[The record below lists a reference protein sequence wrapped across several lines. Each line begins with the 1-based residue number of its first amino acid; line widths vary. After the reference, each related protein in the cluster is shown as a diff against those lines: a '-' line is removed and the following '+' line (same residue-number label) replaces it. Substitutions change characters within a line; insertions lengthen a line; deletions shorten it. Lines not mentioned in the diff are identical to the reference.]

1 MNISIKKNEA
11 PNLKMPKFSVDG
23 KLHDKLDSY
32 DVTSLMN
39 RSNFTAFL
47 GRPGSGKTSLLTGFL
62 KTPELFKRVYSKIYV
77 FMPPGSRA
85 SMKDSFFDKYVHP
98 SQIYDELTYDNLQ
111 EVYEACQENAD
122 DDDNSLII
130 FDDVQRQFRQND
142 IRKLL
147 LSMINNRRHARLSLW
162 IAAQNFKSIEPQVRA
177 GLTDMF
183 IFKINKREMESVFEE
198 QVEQHKECFLEVLKH
213 VFRMPHDF
221 MYINTAS
228 QRIFSNFDE
237 VCIHDDDD

>member
-1 MNISIKKNEA
+1 MSITIKHNEA

-39 RSNFTAFL
+39 RSNFTCFL
-47 GRPGSGKTSLLTGFL
+47 GRAGSGKTSLLTGFL
-62 KTPELFKRVYSKIYV
+62 KTPELFKRVYTKIYV

-98 SQIYDELTYDNLQ
+98 SQIYDELTYMNLQ

-130 FDDVQRQFRQND
+130 FDDVQKSFRDNS

-147 LSMINNRRHARLSLW
+147 LSMINNRRHARLSMW
-162 IAAQNFKSIEPQVRA
+162 MACQNYKSIEPQVRA

-183 IFKINKREMESVFEE
+183 IFKINKREMECIFEE
-198 QVEQHKECFLEVLKH
+198 QVEQHKEMFLEILKH
-213 VFRMPHDF
+213 VFKEPHDF
-221 MYINTAS
+221 MYINTGT

-237 VCIHDDDD
+237 IIIPEDD